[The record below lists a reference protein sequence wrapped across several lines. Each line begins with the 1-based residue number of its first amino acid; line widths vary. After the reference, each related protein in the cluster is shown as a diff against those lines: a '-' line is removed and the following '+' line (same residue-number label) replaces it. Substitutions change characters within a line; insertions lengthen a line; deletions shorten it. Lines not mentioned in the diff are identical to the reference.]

1 MNWEWRNENGE
12 LKEGGDIM
20 ATKLEM
26 SFKNAMDNKSTIS
39 IDNPKSDITDAEV
52 AAVMQNILNKNIF
65 NTNGGDL
72 VSIGG
77 ARVMTTTVDE
87 LTVI

>member
-1 MNWEWRNENGE
+1 
-12 LKEGGDIM
+12 M

-39 IDNPKSDITDAEV
+39 IDNPKSDVTDAEV
-52 AAVMQNILNKNIF
+52 AAVMQNILDKNIF
-65 NTNGGDL
+65 NSNGGDL
-72 VSIGG
+72 VSVDG
-77 ARVMTTTVDE
+77 AKVITTTVDE

>member
-1 MNWEWRNENGE
+1 
-12 LKEGGDIM
+12 M

-39 IDNPKSDITDAEV
+39 VDNPKSDLTDEEV
-52 AAVMQNILNKNIF
+52 ATVMQNILDKNIF

-72 VSIGG
+72 VSING
-77 ARVMTTTVDE
+77 AKVVTTTAKE
-87 LTVI
+87 LSVI